1 MAVYPLT
8 AFPKDLRLRD
18 GTIVQVRPLDAGDEK
33 SLLEFFLA
41 IPEQDRFQFKHDV
54 TAPTVVA
61 DFCRSIDY
69 DRALPL
75 VAVLEGRIV
84 AQGVLIR
91 NRGFFRRKVG
101 ELRLVVHPE
110 FRSKGL
116 GSAMIRDL
124 CEIANEVEL
133 DRVVFELV
141 VGMQDDA
148 IRAVDGL
155 GFVRSATL
163 VDHVRDPENRPR
175 DLAIYVLPLG
185 KWFEWWGY

>member
-1 MAVYPLT
+1 MAVYTLT
-8 AFPKDLRLRD
+8 AYPKDFRLRD
-18 GTIVQVRPLDAGDEK
+18 GTTVTIRPMEATDEAA
-33 SLLEFFLA
+33 LLKFYLA
-41 IPEQDRFQFKHDV
+41 VPEQDRFQFKHDV
-54 TAPTVVA
+54 TSPRVIAEFA
-61 DFCRSIDY
+61 QNLDY

-75 VAVLEGRIV
+75 VAVLGEDIV

-91 NRGFFRRKVG
+91 NRGFYRRKLG
-101 ELRLVVHPE
+101 ELRLVVHPDY
-110 FRSKGL
+110 RSKGL

-141 VGMQDDA
+141 VGIQDDA

-163 VDHVRDPENRPR
+163 VDHVRDTENHPR